1 MCVCVYFRAGNTGC
15 TCLMANWPSQSSWAG
30 TYAPDFMA
38 AQSDSAVAALASC
51 FIHIEPYYVH
61 PLVATVIRG
70 ILGFCE
76 RDNDV
81 Q

>member
-1 MCVCVYFRAGNTGC
+1 
-15 TCLMANWPSQSSWAG
+15 MANWPSQSSWAG

-38 AQSDSAVAALASC
+38 AESDSSC

-61 PLVATVIRG
+61 PLAATVIRG